1 MQKKNNTEGKPLP
14 KPRRPIFTVQFGAVL
29 IFSALLCSAAGMLLA
44 LICGSDVAAVISLL
58 CAAVLCL
65 LPGSLVKLY
74 AVLRRV
80 RDLRAAAILCAAGFV
95 LAMPAVFSYYVSHDY
110 ALSVYRYMK
119 KTEADV
125 YYFAGY
131 ESYLED
137 YSGAEDF
144 MRQMK
149 AAPASIV
156 LDGMSDEKLSQLS
169 AEELKTINSESLWDY
184 CGFSDIL
191 GSTPQEVE
199 KSMKK
204 AHEMNAYEFTFKY
217 RGLHAKT
224 FGYML
229 VHPSLMFS
237 DLRGMITE
245 PSGYS
250 VSFATLIFFLIS
262 ELFCMLTI
270 VLRFDYLHGKGLIYR
285 KKI

>member
-1 MQKKNNTEGKPLP
+1 M
-14 KPRRPIFTVQFGAVL
+14 
-29 IFSALLCSAAGMLLA
+29 
-44 LICGSDVAAVISLL
+44 AAVISLL

-237 DLRGMITE
+237 ELRGMITE

-250 VSFATLIFFLIS
+250 VPFATLIFFLIS